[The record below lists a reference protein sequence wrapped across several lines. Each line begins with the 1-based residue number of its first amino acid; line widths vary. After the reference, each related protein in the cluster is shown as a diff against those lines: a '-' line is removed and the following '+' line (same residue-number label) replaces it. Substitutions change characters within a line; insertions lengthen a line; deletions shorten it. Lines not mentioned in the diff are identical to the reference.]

1 MKIIMDYIYMHC
13 KTTADTTY
21 MDTYMI
27 PLHKI
32 NAFKPL
38 YTLKYNRVTSQWFCC
53 TLIRQN
59 FSCVCKFRPLM
70 QFYALQ
76 MAFSR
81 TRENQ
86 NKTFK
91 NQIKCVISRTS
102 CFLRTT
108 LNIILFNPPGLFF
121 I

>member
-1 MKIIMDYIYMHC
+1 MHC
-13 KTTADTTY
+13 KNTADTTY
-21 MDTYMI
+21 MDTYMK

-32 NAFKPL
+32 NEVNAFKPL

-53 TLIRQN
+53 TLIRQVV
-59 FSCVCKFRPLM
+59 SCVCKFRPLM

-81 TRENQ
+81 TLENQ

-102 CFLRTT
+102 CILRTT